1 MNNEAAIM
9 FQTWGPILIMV
20 VIFYFLLYRPQKAE
34 QKRRK
39 AMLDN
44 LKSGD
49 RVVTIGG
56 IYGTLG
62 EIGEK
67 SVMLKVSDQVEIE
80 VARAAI
86 NGNISQEESNE

>member
-1 MNNEAAIM
+1 M

-67 SVMLKVSDQVEIE
+67 SVMLKVSDRVEIE

>member
-1 MNNEAAIM
+1 M

-67 SVMLKVSDQVEIE
+67 SVMLKVSDNVEIE